1 VGYVGYDIDNDLYEC
16 DLSIMIDDIKQYF
29 STYGGNRGPFFSMFE
44 VGFDNYRFDLIRV
57 DPWRQY
63 IRIFEFKSCR
73 RDFVSDK
80 KWQNYLKY
88 CHTFTFVCPREVIN
102 KGDLPKGI
110 GLLWIH
116 KWRYKDRLKGCD
128 DWLLDKEWVR
138 KPRRK
143 ELDKDM
149 LVKIAFMLAYRALW
163 RPEDIF

>member
-1 VGYVGYDIDNDLYEC
+1 MTFNATDSFLCDQ
-16 DLSIMIDDIKQYF
+16 DLSVTVDDIKTYL
-29 STYGGNRGPFFSMFE
+29 SSYGGNRGPFFSMFE
-44 VGFDNYRFDLIRV
+44 VGFDGYRFDLIRI

-63 IRIFEFKSCR
+63 IRIFEFKSSR
-73 RDFVSDK
+73 QDFISDK

-102 KGDLPKGI
+102 KSDLPKGI
-110 GLLWIH
+110 GLLWIY
-116 KWRYKDRLKGCD
+116 KWRYKGHE
-128 DWLLDKEWVR
+128 DWILDKDWVR

-149 LVKIAFMLAYRALW
+149 LVKIALMMAYRALW